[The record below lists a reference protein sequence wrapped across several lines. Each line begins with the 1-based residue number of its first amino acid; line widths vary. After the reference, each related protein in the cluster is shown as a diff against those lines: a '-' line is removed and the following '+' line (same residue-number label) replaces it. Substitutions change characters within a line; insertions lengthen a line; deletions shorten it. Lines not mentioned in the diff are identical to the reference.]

1 MSKGWKTIEM
11 SDYARLS
18 VNPLRKLN
26 FDRSVTSNPEKD
38 VITLQLG
45 DPSVFGNFPPASE
58 VLEAIKE
65 AVDLDS
71 FCYNEG
77 PGRLEAREA
86 IAEYYGGI
94 VSPDDI
100 VLSSG
105 CGHAL
110 EMCILTLVAPG
121 ENLLIPRPCYSYRP
135 LTDGTKVVSKSYN
148 LNPEKGWDI
157 DLKHMENLIDDK
169 TRAILINNP
178 GNPCG
183 NAFSKEHIEDILDIA
198 ERHHL
203 PIIADEIYGF
213 MVFPGVKF
221 HSFASVT
228 KNVPVLVCGGL
239 TKRFLMPGI
248 RMGWVMIHDRH
259 RALPE
264 VKIGIRNITG
274 RILGPNSTIQYA
286 LPAILRNTPKTFFTD
301 TMDTI
306 AVSSENISHEN
317 DSRIDFN
324 FISASRGNLL

>member
-1 MSKGWKTIEM
+1 M

-26 FDRSVTSNPEKD
+26 FDQSIAPNPEKD

-45 DPSVFGNFPPASE
+45 DPTIFGNFPPAKE

-65 AVDLDS
+65 SVDSDS
-71 FCYNEG
+71 FRYN
-77 PGRLEAREA
+77 PGAGRIEAREA
-86 IAEYYGGI
+86 LAEYYGGGI
-94 VSPDDI
+94 SPDDI
-100 VLSSG
+100 VLASG
-105 CGHAL
+105 CNHAL

-121 ENLLIPRPCYSYRP
+121 ENILIPRPCYSYCP
-135 LTDGTKVVSKSYN
+135 ITKGTHVVSKSYN
-148 LNPEKGWDI
+148 LDPNKGWDI
-157 DLKHMENLIDDK
+157 DLKHMESLIDERTK
-169 TRAILINNP
+169 AILINNP

-183 NAFSKEHIEDILDIA
+183 NAFSREHIEDILEIA
-198 ERHHL
+198 ERHQL

-248 RMGWVMIHDRH
+248 RMGWVVIHDRQG
-259 RALPE
+259 ALAD

-274 RILGPNSTIQYA
+274 RILGPNSTVQLA
-286 LPAILRNTPKTFFTD
+286 LPKILRNTPKAFFSE
-301 TMDTI
+301 TMETI
-306 AVSSENISHEN
+306 AVRLSLKFLRKIFLKVS
-317 DSRIDFN
+317 F
-324 FISASRGNLL
+324 